1 MSAAQ
6 SIEPGTAPRINFRNI
21 LLATDFSP
29 ASETALVYA
38 TAIARR
44 YDAKMYVA
52 HVIKSDAYQLVPA
65 EAMSATQQQTW
76 RYAEQQMTD
85 LLISGRLRG
94 IQHQVLL
101 KQGEVWEVL
110 EQVVQAHDVNLVVLG
125 TRGRTGLRKLILG
138 STAEEVFRLSP
149 VPMLTVGPKVVKDTE
164 LRLGNILYAT
174 NFRPNSLAAAPYA
187 FSLARENG
195 ARLTMLHVVTE
206 AAPALAEEMQR
217 VTDHYLDCLQ
227 EIVPGDFPQ
236 DPELV
241 VKFGAPA
248 ETILKVA
255 EEKNADLIVIGVR
268 PVEDEK
274 EQLPPPKAYRLV
286 CSSRCPVLTVRG
298 KIRKQ
303 Q

>member
-6 SIEPGTAPRINFRNI
+6 SIEPATAARIGFRNI

-29 ASETALVYA
+29 ASQTALVYA

-52 HVIKSDAYQLVPA
+52 HVIKPDTYQLVPA

-101 KQGEVWEVL
+101 KQGEVWDVL
-110 EQVVQAHDVNLVVLG
+110 EQVVHAHDVDLVVLG

-149 VPMLTVGPKVVKDTE
+149 VPMLTVGPKVVKEAE
-164 LRLGNILYAT
+164 LKLSNILYAT

-195 ARLTMLHVVTE
+195 AKLTMLHVVTQ
-206 AAPALAEEMQR
+206 AAASAQDTQR
-217 VTDHYLDCLQ
+217 VTDHCKDCLQ

-241 VKFGAPA
+241 VEFGAPA

-268 PVEDEK
+268 PVEDEA
-274 EQLPPPKAYRLV
+274 EHLPPPKAYRLV

-298 KIRKQ
+298 KKKKQ
-303 Q
+303 

>member
-52 HVIKSDAYQLVPA
+52 HVIKPDAYQLVPA

-101 KQGEVWEVL
+101 KQGEVWDVL
-110 EQVVQAHDVNLVVLG
+110 EQVVQAHDVDLVVLE
-125 TRGRTGLRKLILG
+125 RADAPDCASSSSAPLRKR
-138 STAEEVFRLSP
+138 SFACRRYRCSP
-149 VPMLTVGPKVVKDTE
+149 
-164 LRLGNILYAT
+164 
-174 NFRPNSLAAAPYA
+174 
-187 FSLARENG
+187 
-195 ARLTMLHVVTE
+195 
-206 AAPALAEEMQR
+206 
-217 VTDHYLDCLQ
+217 LD
-227 EIVPGDFPQ
+227 P
-236 DPELV
+236 
-241 VKFGAPA
+241 
-248 ETILKVA
+248 
-255 EEKNADLIVIGVR
+255 R
-268 PVEDEK
+268 W
-274 EQLPPPKAYRLV
+274 
-286 CSSRCPVLTVRG
+286 
-298 KIRKQ
+298 
-303 Q
+303 